1 MICFLRIGLVTN
13 GRAFFSAMQ
22 AYAGTMTETVTQGDA
37 QSAFLAAAL
46 DAEAVFRMA

>member
-1 MICFLRIGLVTN
+1 LRIGLVTN
-13 GRAFFSAMQ
+13 GRAFFSAIQ